1 MVFLHYKSYL
11 VVAFI
16 LGFLAAAMLYNEE
29 VRYAFSL
36 DSDSVASPSDHI
48 TADELRVFKNKAII
62 DKANL
67 MWAKIEDTHSMEP
80 VLNSNSISLELL
92 PQLPS
97 DIELGDIISYK
108 AGSIV
113 LIHRVVE
120 IGDDG
125 DWFAI
130 TKGDNNKEADPE
142 KVRFDD
148 VKGIVVGVLY

>member
-1 MVFLHYKSYL
+1 MHYKSYL

-16 LGFLAAAMLYNEE
+16 FGFLAAAMLFNEE

-36 DSDSVASPSDHI
+36 DSNSLESPSDHI
-48 TADELRVFKNKAII
+48 KVDDLHVFKDRAVI

-67 MWAKIEDTHSMEP
+67 MWATIKDTHSMEP

-113 LIHRVVE
+113 LIHRVVD
-120 IGDDG
+120 IGNDG
-125 DWFAI
+125 DWFAV
-130 TKGDNNKEADPE
+130 TKGDNNKEVDDG
-142 KVRFDD
+142 KVRFSDI
-148 VKGIVVGVLY
+148 KGVVVGVLY